1 MICEK
6 CGFDY
11 ESEKCPVCNAEATTV
26 ITPKN
31 EEKSHH
37 GLIGMIFGIVSFFF
51 GGLFLSIP
59 GLILSGI
66 GLKKN
71 KNDGFSVAG
80 LVTSILS
87 TVSHT
92 VALVI
97 GVIISV
103 ILPLAYAIF
112 ILMYIFL
119 YFTAVTFA
127 V

>member
-1 MICEK
+1 
-6 CGFDY
+6 
-11 ESEKCPVCNAEATTV
+11 
-26 ITPKN
+26 
-31 EEKSHH
+31 
-37 GLIGMIFGIVSFFF
+37 MIFGIVSFFAF
-51 GGLFLSIP
+51 GLYISIP
-59 GLILSGI
+59 GIILSGI

-80 LVTSILS
+80 LVISILS

-97 GVIISV
+97 AVIISV

-119 YFTAVTFA
+119 YFAAVTFA